1 MRLSFGLICLGYAFS
16 AAASSPGVVEGRPG
30 CSWDATVIGG
40 GMISSATD
48 VTFFSIK
55 LDIMRERCME
65 YVPLEL
71 CGTVGKQMRIDFPG
85 TVPQQYRPGETVR
98 VWVNGVTAS
107 VEQPACTKKPIVR

>member
-1 MRLSFGLICLGYAFS
+1 MRLIFGLLCLGYAFS
-16 AAASSPGVVEGRPG
+16 AAASSPGVVEGQPG
-30 CSWDATVIGG
+30 CSWDATVLGG

-55 LDIMRERCME
+55 LDKEHGRCME

-71 CGTVGKQMRIDFPG
+71 CGTVGKQLRIAIPG

-107 VEQPACTKKPIVR
+107 IEPPACTKKPIVR